1 MDDPNALNGYIV
13 GALSQALKHD
23 LYLTGDDID
32 VMRGKLCDL
41 RGVCLDIMCR
51 CAKSIDGLDTNSLP
65 GMACM
70 CMTSD
75 TSTREGR
82 VEGDW

>member
-13 GALSQALKHD
+13 GALSQTLKHD

-32 VMRGKLCDL
+32 VMRGKLSDL

-51 CAKSIDGLDTNSLP
+51 CAKSIDGLDMSSLP
-65 GMACM
+65 GMAAYD
-70 CMTSD
+70 SD
-75 TSTREGR
+75 TGTREGR